1 MLQRHFVYGNTL
13 GFYAY
18 DDGIEGGF
26 ATAWS
31 SENNASTRFRIRKTG
46 KTYQLG
52 VAAAE
57 GPWAE
62 AAPYTFAGDDRIGNG
77 PCLVGVS
84 INDPNLATLP
94 QIAPC
99 TIKIVVRRGMAIIVR

>member
-1 MLQRHFVYGNTL
+1 MQHTQ
-13 GFYAY
+13 
-18 DDGIEGGF
+18 
-26 ATAWS
+26 S
-31 SENNASTRFRIRKTG
+31 SLSSRSKEYHVTSNRIGASAGTG

-77 PCLVGVS
+77 PCLVGVN

>member
-1 MLQRHFVYGNTL
+1 MP
-13 GFYAY
+13 
-18 DDGIEGGF
+18 
-26 ATAWS
+26 WS
-31 SENNASTRFRIRKTG
+31 SEGNASTRFRIRKTG